1 MDQLAEIRV
10 PPRILSNCEAALSAR
25 LRETADAYMAARAP
39 PALLDVIVQELELAP
54 PAEGADGAAGAAGA
68 GAGSGGA
75 GGGGASASVSYN
87 ARAINALVMRV
98 GVSAIAQ
105 AARDPG
111 AAGLMADCAQMDIFV
126 ALARRLQPQ
135 GRYMLLNACA
145 NQLRFPNSHTNY
157 FSQVILHLFCECA
170 DDALV
175 LEQITRVLLERLVVN
190 RPHPW
195 GLMIT
200 FIELVQ
206 NPRYDF
212 WSYEFTVADPEVR
225 RLVESVARSC
235 VGPTGITGMP
245 GGARGPE

>member
-10 PPRILSNCEAALSAR
+10 PPRILSNCEAALSPR
-25 LRETADAYMAARAP
+25 LRESADTYMAARSP
-39 PALLDVIVQELELAP
+39 SALLDVIVQELELQLP
-54 PAEGADGAAGAAGA
+54 PTEGADASAGAAGT
-68 GAGSGGA
+68 GGA
-75 GGGGASASVSYN
+75 AAPTGGAASVSYN
-87 ARAINALVMRV
+87 VRAINALVMRV

-105 AARDPG
+105 AGRDPG
-111 AAGLMADCAQMDIFV
+111 AAGPTADCAQMDIFAV
-126 ALARRLQPQ
+126 LARRLQPQ

-235 VGPTGITGMP
+235 VGPTGIIAGLP
-245 GGARGPE
+245 SGSARGPE